1 VQQAQRHHVIEG
13 VMRRIRVALWLA
25 FAVLACGYPSPAGAD
40 TVFKASA
47 FTYVAG
53 VFWNM
58 SATATLNRDE
68 TEVHITALASGD
80 SSPTCR
86 TFWVCYDPIR
96 FTLVGPGVSIDVGR
110 PNIAPVDVPLS
121 PEQALL
127 LKADKLSIVVTY
139 RLNIP
144 GGPDR
149 FIAATLMLQ
158 PNQVYILAEGATGS
172 FFDTDILIVNPNDV
186 PAPVEITYLPDT
198 GGRVEQHIDLP
209 AWSRAT
215 VRVDALAG
223 LESTTMSARVRSI
236 NGVPLAVE
244 RTMRWD
250 ATGYG
255 GHTEK
260 AISGPRTRWYFA
272 EGAQGFFRTYV
283 LLANP
288 NAVHNSASIRFLG
301 EGMLQMIHQVDLAP
315 FARTTVD
322 LGTIPGLQNAMF
334 GIDVTFV
341 LPGVAER
348 AMYVGD
354 SPLFSAGD
362 VSLGLHEAATTWLLA
377 EGATGSFFETFILVG
392 NPTADTADVTVNYF
406 TADRSTV
413 TRAHRVPASG
423 RLTINPEAEGIVEL
437 ADTSFATQIISN
449 VPVVVERAQYW
460 PGPAPQWYGMHTSA
474 GVSTPGTQWALA
486 EGRVGGPEQYQT
498 YLLLVNAGTA
508 DAAVRIRFMPEGGTF
523 FDREFLVPML
533 SRVTLPTGPGTS
545 VPELENTSF
554 AAYIEST
561 HPIAIERSL
570 YWNANGQLW
579 AAGTSTSGTAVG
591 GASRLF
597 QP

>member
-1 VQQAQRHHVIEG
+1 
-13 VMRRIRVALWLA
+13 MRRIPVALWLA
-25 FAVLACGYPSPAGAD
+25 FAVLAWGYPSPARAD
-40 TVFKASA
+40 TVFKASG
-47 FTYVAG
+47 FTFVGG

-68 TEVHITALASGD
+68 TQVHITAAASGD
-80 SSPTCR
+80 TSPICR
-86 TFWVCYDPIR
+86 TYWVCYDPIG
-96 FTLVGPGVSIDVGR
+96 FTLVGPGVSVDVGR
-110 PNIAPVDVPLS
+110 PNIASVDVPLS

-139 RLNIP
+139 RLNIR

-158 PNQVYILAEGATGS
+158 PNQTYVLAEGATGS
-172 FFDTDILIVNPNDV
+172 FFDTDILIVNPNGV

-198 GGRVEQHIDLP
+198 GGRIEQHVDLP

-215 VRVDALAG
+215 VRIDALAG
-223 LESTTMSARVRSI
+223 LESTTMSARVRSV
-236 NGVPLAVE
+236 NSVPLAVE

-272 EGAQGFFRTYV
+272 EGAQGFFRTYL

-288 NAVHNSASIRFLG
+288 NAVRNSASIRFLG
-301 EGMLQMIHQVDLAP
+301 EGTRQVSHHVDLAP

-322 LGTIPGLQNAMF
+322 LGTIPELQDAVF
-334 GIDVTFV
+334 GIDVSFA

-354 SPLFSAGD
+354 TPLFSAGD
-362 VSLGLHEAATTWLLA
+362 VSVGVDEAATSWLLA

-392 NPTADTADVTVNYF
+392 NPTADAADLTVRYF
-406 TADRSTV
+406 TADQSMV
-413 TRAHRVPASG
+413 TRAHRVPALG
-423 RLTINPEAEGIVEL
+423 RLTINPEAEEVVEL
-437 ADTSFATQIISN
+437 ANTSFATQITSN
-449 VPVVVERAQYW
+449 VPVMVERAQYW
-460 PGPAPQWYGMHTSA
+460 PGPASQWHGMHTSA

-498 YLLLVNAGTA
+498 YLLLVNAGTT
-508 DAAVRIRFMPEGGTF
+508 DATVRIRFMPEGGTF
-523 FDREFLVPML
+523 FDREVLVPML
-533 SRVTLPTGPGTS
+533 SRVTFPTGPGTS

-561 HPIAIERSL
+561 HPIAIERSM

-579 AAGTSTSGTAVG
+579 AAGTSASGTAVG
-591 GASRLF
+591 GAPRLF